1 MKSVGSEKR
10 IVTVYTFMMLLAT
23 LTQSTI
29 NVEYFGEGGGRYEIL
44 RAQEII
50 IIAFITPGLEFNEL

>member
-1 MKSVGSEKR
+1 MISVGSEKR

-29 NVEYFGEGGGRYEIL
+29 NVEYFGEGDVMRFCVHGK
-44 RAQEII
+44 
-50 IIAFITPGLEFNEL
+50 